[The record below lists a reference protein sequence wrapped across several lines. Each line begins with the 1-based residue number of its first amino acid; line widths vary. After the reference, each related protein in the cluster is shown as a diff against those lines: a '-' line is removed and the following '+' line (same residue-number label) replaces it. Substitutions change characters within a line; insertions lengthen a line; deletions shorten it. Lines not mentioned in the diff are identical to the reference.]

1 MKHLILTIS
10 LILGA
15 TAVSADEKVWAFNI
29 TDIRLPMKV
38 ADYIINT
45 PTSGGYFFIVYKD
58 IEECRSN
65 LQDYVLS
72 STTSSQVKLD
82 VNNTLD
88 PVNPSAALYNISTGL
103 LQFVECSPKILQD

>member
-1 MKHLILTIS
+1 MKHILLTIS

-15 TAVSADEKVWAFNI
+15 TGVSAETKVWAFNI

-58 IEECRSN
+58 DKLCVEGLEN
-65 LQDYVLS
+65 LDLSTLHEDDY
-72 STTSSQVKLD
+72 LD
-82 VNNTLD
+82 D
-88 PVNPSAALYNISTGL
+88 ISL
-103 LQFVECSPKILQD
+103 